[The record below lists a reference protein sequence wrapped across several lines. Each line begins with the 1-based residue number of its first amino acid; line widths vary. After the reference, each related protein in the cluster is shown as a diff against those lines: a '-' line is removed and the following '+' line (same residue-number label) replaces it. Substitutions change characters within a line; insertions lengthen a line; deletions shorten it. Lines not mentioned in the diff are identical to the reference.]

1 MKLIVVPLLIISLA
15 CFSQNTAQDYINK
28 YKEIAVEEMN
38 LFKIPASITLSQG
51 ILESSNGDSF
61 LAKEANNHFGIK
73 CHNSWEGDRV
83 YYDDDEQDECFRKY
97 STAEDSYRDH
107 SLFLSNSSRYSTLFD
122 LPIKRYKLWA
132 RGLKKAGYATN
143 PKYAALLIGIIRK
156 YNLNKFDRLEHDS
169 KQFYFSNV
177 YGFPYLY
184 GFGVNFID
192 DKLILD
198 IKLQSSFVFI
208 NKSSISCNYLLFN
221 QIYLGT
227 NVGLLYIKEDL
238 NYNLGFQLYYVKKLQ
253 ANKRNQ
259 YVIISLG
266 NDIVFNDINEFSEH
280 RLLPFFSLS
289 HLF

>member
-156 YNLNKFDRLEHDS
+156 HNLNKFDRLEHDS

-280 RLLPFFSLS
+280 RLLPFVSLS

>member
-1 MKLIVVPLLIISLA
+1 MKLIVGPLLIISLA

-122 LPIKRYKLWA
+122 LPIKRYKSWA

-156 YNLNKFDRLEHDS
+156 YNLNKFDRLENDS

-184 GFGVNFID
+184 GFGVNFIN
-192 DKLILD
+192 DKLMFD

-227 NVGLLYIKEDL
+227 NVGLLYIKENL
-238 NYNLGFQLYYVKKLQ
+238 NYNLGLQLSYVKKLQ

-259 YVIISLG
+259 YVVISLG
-266 NDIVFNDINEFSEH
+266 NDIVFNDINEFSKH
-280 RLLPFFSLS
+280 RLLPFISLS

>member
-1 MKLIVVPLLIISLA
+1 MKIIMVPLLIISLA

-97 STAEDSYRDH
+97 SAAEDSYRDH

-227 NVGLLYIKEDL
+227 NVGLLYIKESL
-238 NYNLGFQLYYVKKLQ
+238 NYNLGLQLSYVKKLQ

-259 YVIISLG
+259 YVVISLG
-266 NDIVFNDINEFSEH
+266 NDIVFNDINEFSKH
-280 RLLPFFSLS
+280 RLLPFISLS

>member
-280 RLLPFFSLS
+280 RLLPFVSLS

>member
-1 MKLIVVPLLIISLA
+1 MKLIVGPLLIISLA

-107 SLFLSNSSRYSTLFD
+107 SLFLSNSSRYSTLFNF
-122 LPIKRYKLWA
+122 PIKRYKLWA

-156 YNLNKFDRLEHDS
+156 YNLNKFDRLENDS
-169 KQFYFSNV
+169 KQFYFSNI

-184 GFGVNFID
+184 GFGVNFIN

-208 NKSSISCNYLLFN
+208 NKSSVSCNYLLFN
-221 QIYLGT
+221 RIYFGT
-227 NVGLLYIKEDL
+227 NIGLLYIKENL
-238 NYNLGFQLYYVKKLQ
+238 NYNLGLQLCYVKKLQ

-266 NDIVFNDINEFSEH
+266 NDIVFNGVNEVAEH
-280 RLLPFFSLS
+280 RLLPFVSLS

>member
-1 MKLIVVPLLIISLA
+1 
-15 CFSQNTAQDYINK
+15 
-28 YKEIAVEEMN
+28 MN

-280 RLLPFFSLS
+280 RLLPFVSLS